1 MSWNVD
7 YAHSQIQVSIRH
19 MMISNVKG
27 HFEKF
32 QATAQINEEHPEES
46 QVDVK
51 IEAASVN
58 TKMEQRDAHLRS
70 ADFLDAEKYPYITF
84 KTTRNEIIDD
94 AHGKMIGD
102 LTIKGVTHPVV
113 LDVEYQGQSKSP
125 WGTINAGF
133 TAHAKL
139 NRKDWGLNWNAAL
152 ETGGWLVGDEVKI
165 EIDIEFVKT
174 PVAVPQVAVPA

>member
-1 MSWNVD
+1 MGWNVD
-7 YAHSQIQVSIRH
+7 YAHSQIQVSLRH
-19 MMISNVKG
+19 MMISNVRG
-27 HFEKF
+27 HFEKY
-32 QATAQINEEHPEES
+32 TVDAQINEEHPEES
-46 QVDVK
+46 QVDVQ

-84 KTTRNEIIDD
+84 KTKRNQVFDEQ
-94 AHGKMIGD
+94 HGKMIGD
-102 LTIKGVTHPVV
+102 LTIKGVTRQVV

-133 TAHAKL
+133 TAHAKF

-152 ETGGWLVGDEVKI
+152 ETGGWLVGDEVKV

-174 PVAVPQVAVPA
+174 PEPVKQEAVPA

>member
-1 MSWNVD
+1 MGWNVD

-19 MMISNVKG
+19 MMISNVRG
-27 HFEKF
+27 HFEKYKVD
-32 QATAQINEEHPEES
+32 AQINEEHPEES
-46 QVDVK
+46 QVNVQ

-70 ADFLDAEKYPYITF
+70 ADFLDAEKYPFITF
-84 KTTRNEIIDD
+84 KTKRNEIIDD
-94 AHGKMIGD
+94 QHGKMYGD
-102 LTIKGVTHPVV
+102 LTIKGVTRQVV

-152 ETGGWLVGDEVKI
+152 ETGGWLVGDEVKV

-174 PVAVPQVAVPA
+174 REPVKQEAVPA

>member
-70 ADFLDAEKYPYITF
+70 ADFLDVEKYPYITF

-94 AHGKMIGD
+94 AHGKIHGD

-113 LDVEYQGQSKSP
+113 LIVEYQGQSKSP
-125 WGTINAGF
+125 WGTVNAGF

-152 ETGGWLVGDEVKI
+152 ETGGWLVGDDVKI

-174 PVAVPQVAVPA
+174 AETVPQMAVAA

>member
-1 MSWNVD
+1 MGWNVD
-7 YAHSQIQVSIRH
+7 FAHSQIQVAIRH

-27 HFEKF
+27 HFDKF
-32 QATAQINEEHPEES
+32 EVDAQINEAHPEES

-51 IEAASVN
+51 IQAASIN

-70 ADFLDAEKYPYITF
+70 ADFLDAEKYPYIAF

-94 AHGKMIGD
+94 AHGKIHGD
-102 LTIKGVTHPVV
+102 LTIKDVTRPVV
-113 LDVEYQGQSKSP
+113 LNVEYQGQSKSP

-133 TAHAKL
+133 TAHAKF

-152 ETGGWLVGDEVKI
+152 ETGGWLVGDDIKV

-174 PVAVPQVAVPA
+174 PETVPQAAAVA